1 MVADSPENFDTIV
14 MYTIWMGK
22 SLNDISFLPQVQK
35 KLLDLKEYG
44 YSNSLILSEA
54 LKSLDAVILYFKSKK
69 FYSTG
74 SYSKAIS
81 VSLEALEGLNLEANA
96 EKNLSTDLK
105 DVLISSYIALR
116 KYDDAKRHIDK
127 KSLQGQ
133 LYLAHIAMLN
143 QQLDKAEKI
152 IKRLLKIQ
160 NKMKVDNPALVG
172 LLGSVYWW
180 KGESKKSCL
189 LSKNLYLA

>member
-1 MVADSPENFDTIV
+1 MKKAGLAD
-14 MYTIWMGK
+14 
-22 SLNDISFLPQVQK
+22 
-35 KLLDLKEYG
+35 
-44 YSNSLILSEA
+44 
-54 LKSLDAVILYFKSKK
+54 
-69 FYSTG
+69 
-74 SYSKAIS
+74 
-81 VSLEALEGLNLEANA
+81 EGLNLESNA

-152 IKRLLKIQ
+152 IKRLLKHYQ
-160 NKMKVDNPALVG
+160 TL
-172 LLGSVYWW
+172 
-180 KGESKKSCL
+180 SKK
-189 LSKNLYLA
+189 LSNVF

>member
-54 LKSLDAVILYFKSKK
+54 FKSLDAVILYFKSKK

-105 DVLISSYIALR
+105 DVLISSYIASER
-116 KYDDAKRHIDK
+116 R
-127 KSLQGQ
+127 
-133 LYLAHIAMLN
+133 
-143 QQLDKAEKI
+143 
-152 IKRLLKIQ
+152 
-160 NKMKVDNPALVG
+160 
-172 LLGSVYWW
+172 
-180 KGESKKSCL
+180 
-189 LSKNLYLA
+189 